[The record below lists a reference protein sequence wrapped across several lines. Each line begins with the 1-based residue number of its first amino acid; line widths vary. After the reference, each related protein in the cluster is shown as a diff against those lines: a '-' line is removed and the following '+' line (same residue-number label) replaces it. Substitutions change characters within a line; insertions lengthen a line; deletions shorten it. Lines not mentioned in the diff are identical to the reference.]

1 MAVGVLGESGDTPRD
16 LIRRAQTGDPDA
28 RQDLLVHFEPLILRI
43 ASRVVGRYLR
53 KGQDD
58 EISIA
63 LIAFDE
69 AIRAFDPDRGRGFTR
84 FAEQVIRR
92 RLVDHYRR
100 TRNHEVAFSVLEEED
115 EQGSTFIP
123 ARTQAAIEQHAEEVD
138 AEERREEIVAYAE
151 ALKRYGISF
160 EELSRISPKHEDSRR
175 SAMMVARR
183 VAEDPTLRARLRER
197 GELPLK
203 ELEQMVSLSRKT
215 LERQRRYIIAVGVL
229 LMGDFP
235 HLSEYVRK
243 R

>member
-1 MAVGVLGESGDTPRD
+1 MGVLGESGDTPRD
-16 LIRRAQTGDPDA
+16 LIRRAQGGDSQA

-43 ASRVVGRYLR
+43 ASRVVGRYVR

-58 EISIA
+58 EISVA

-100 TRNHEVAFSVLEEED
+100 TKNQEVVFSVLEEED
-115 EQGSTFIP
+115 DQGSTFVP
-123 ARTQAAIEQHAEEVD
+123 ALTQAAVERHVEETEAD
-138 AEERREEIVAYAE
+138 ERRAEIAAYAE
-151 ALKRYGISF
+151 ALGRYGISF
-160 EELSRISPKHEDSRR
+160 AELTRISPKHEDSRR
-175 SAMMVARR
+175 SAMAVAHR
-183 VAEDPTLRARLRER
+183 VAGDPALRARLRDR

-203 ELEQMVSLSRKT
+203 ELEQAVSLSRKT
-215 LERQRRYIIAVGVL
+215 LERQRRYIIAVAVL

-235 HLSEYVRK
+235 HLGEYVRK
-243 R
+243 G